1 MEESVPSCNP
11 MREIEISFICGGA
24 GAGAG
29 MEDGRNT
36 NTNKLRTYRHL
47 HYSFDTWIL
56 FAF

>member
-36 NTNKLRTYRHL
+36 NTNKLRTFV
-47 HYSFDTWIL
+47 YSTLLI
-56 FAF
+56 

>member
-24 GAGAG
+24 GAG

-36 NTNKLRTYRHL
+36 NTNKLRTFG
-47 HYSFDTWIL
+47 YSTL
-56 FAF
+56 FI